1 MTEPVWRF
9 SFFMEEAEAGRTAT
23 RSAGV
28 VQQFQRR
35 ACRVE
40 MQVVVQRVMK
50 RA

>member
-1 MTEPVWRF
+1 VDDDG
-9 SFFMEEAEAGRTAT
+9 AGLAFQFLHGAT

-35 ACRVE
+35 ACRVS